1 MDDPSSPMQIDNPL
15 YEEEELDDDVDDV
28 VVGVKGRDLPP
39 QSVCSFITH
48 YLLLDLSMI
57 LR

>member
-1 MDDPSSPMQIDNPL
+1 MQIDNPL
-15 YEEEELDDDVDDV
+15 YEEEELDDDV